1 MLFYCK
7 LCNEEIILIN
17 NLCFHCLKIQEYIK
31 KYGKEFILDRLTK
44 NKNKLDFLKQNK
56 LIIKDIDKT
65 NNRNR

>member
-31 KYGKEFILDRLTK
+31 KYGKEFILDRL
-44 NKNKLDFLKQNK
+44 NKNKKKLDVLKGNK
-56 LIIKDIDKT
+56 LIIKDSANNNNKT
-65 NNRNR
+65 P